1 MDTSFRFIHTSDW
14 HLGQSFMGK
23 SREAEH
29 QAFAQWLVQQV
40 REHDID
46 AVIVA
51 GDIFDTGAPPSYART
66 LYNRIAETLSAEN
79 CQLILL
85 AGNHDS
91 AAVLAENKSLLKR
104 LNVHV
109 IPMVAEDPEELV
121 IPLRN
126 KAGEVAALLCAL
138 PFIRPRDLVR
148 LGDGVGHQDIQAEL
162 MQQIQ
167 QYYHVVYQAAR
178 AQNAEVPIIGTGH
191 LTTFDAQL
199 SESVREIYVGTL
211 QHFPADAFPP
221 FDYLALGHIHRA
233 QTVGGLEHYRYS
245 GSPIALSFDELGREK
260 QVLQVSFNAHHQA
273 QITPIQV
280 PVFQPMQVLKGNLE
294 AIKKSINALPATGKP
309 VWVEVQVEE
318 QDYLSDLHQRIE
330 AMLEDK
336 PIEVLRIRRMH
347 LSPTQGATQQA
358 QETLEELQH
367 QEVFERRLQEAE
379 VPSEQQAQLT
389 ALYEQVVS
397 EMEEQA

>member
-1 MDTSFRFIHTSDW
+1 MDKPFRFIHTSDW

-29 QAFAQWLVQQV
+29 LAFADWLATTVT
-40 REHDID
+40 EEGID

-51 GDIFDTGAPPSYART
+51 GDIFDTGTPPSYARA
-66 LYNRIAETLSAEN
+66 LYNHIAETLSAQS

-91 AAVLAENKSLLKR
+91 AAVLKENQSLFKR

-109 IPMVAEDPEELV
+109 VPAVAEDPQELV
-121 IPLRN
+121 IPLHN
-126 KAGEVAALLCAL
+126 QAGDVVALVCAL

-148 LGDGVGHQDIQAEL
+148 LREGVGHQEIQAEL
-162 MQQIQ
+162 QQQIQ
-167 QYYHVVYQAAR
+167 HYYQQVYAA
-178 AQNAEVPIIGTGH
+178 AKAYNPHVPIIGTGH
-191 LTTFDAQL
+191 LTTFGAQM

-233 QTVGGLEHYRYS
+233 QTVGGVEHYRYS

-260 QVLQVSFNAHHQA
+260 QVLNVSFAADHKA
-273 QITPIQV
+273 QITPIPV
-280 PVFQPMQVLKGNLE
+280 PVFQPMKVLAGNLE
-294 AIKKSINALPATGKP
+294 DIKTAIEALPP
-309 VWVEVQVEE
+309 VDGVWWVEVQVEE
-318 QDYLSDLHQRIE
+318 QEYLSDLHQRIE
-330 AMLEDK
+330 SMLEGK
-336 PIEVLRIRRMH
+336 PVEVLRIRRMH
-347 LSPTQGATQQA
+347 TAPSKGAQRQA

-367 QEVFERRLQEAE
+367 QEVFARRLKAE
-379 VPSEQQAQLT
+379 ELPPERAEKLT
-389 ALYEQVVS
+389 ALYEQVVDA
-397 EMEEQA
+397 MEEQA